1 MIPLQLQNRTA
12 NERCQGLK
20 EKILTE
26 LSIPRVRSMMKN
38 TTAQNVDPERVEIA
52 SGYRMKT
59 KPAPE
64 IGNKN

>member
-1 MIPLQLQNRTA
+1 MP
-12 NERCQGLK
+12 
-20 EKILTE
+20 
-26 LSIPRVRSMMKN
+26 SVRSMMKN

-64 IGNKN
+64 IEKLKDSITKWCSLASQKCSF

>member
-1 MIPLQLQNRTA
+1 
-12 NERCQGLK
+12 
-20 EKILTE
+20 
-26 LSIPRVRSMMKN
+26 MKN

-64 IGNKN
+64 IEKKKKKPKKYY

>member
-1 MIPLQLQNRTA
+1 M
-12 NERCQGLK
+12 
-20 EKILTE
+20 
-26 LSIPRVRSMMKN
+26 PRVRSMMKN

-64 IGNKN
+64 IEKKKNHKPNITK

>member
-1 MIPLQLQNRTA
+1 MP
-12 NERCQGLK
+12 
-20 EKILTE
+20 
-26 LSIPRVRSMMKN
+26 SVRSMMKN

-64 IGNKN
+64 TEKLKDSVTK